1 MGPGGL
7 TLNSEG
13 HLRLLGSQVLASL
26 SVVVHVSASP
36 PVGVPLGVV
45 EVKGLEGLVEPS
57 VSPSLPRVLPW
68 L

>member
-7 TLNSEG
+7 TLNFEG
-13 HLRLLGSQVLASL
+13 HLRLLGLQVLASL

-36 PVGVPLGVV
+36 PVWVPLGVV
-45 EVKGLEGLVEPS
+45 GAKGLGGVVELS
-57 VSPSLPRVLPW
+57 ASLSLPGVLLW